1 VKSRPAGLSPATC
14 ACPLPLRLAWS
25 TLKTGDKRRFSTEL
39 SWPDAW
45 PRAAL
50 AAKCQANLSQTSLLS
65 WESASRKSCP
75 SILRTS
81 QAGIKHLPK
90 PDVEDLGE
98 RKKEDLG
105 LGGMGLT
112 DRSGAR
118 VRPQH
123 IFHLTMCAEQQGNV
137 RAIDCTGSCCWSGWL
152 GDLACMRLVQHPRSI
167 AHLDVGAIEVADRDA
182 PIIRP
187 FPGQLASNLF
197 AEAPTLT
204 RARLPPTTLLKAQ
217 PDGDTWR

>member
-1 VKSRPAGLSPATC
+1 M
-14 ACPLPLRLAWS
+14 
-25 TLKTGDKRRFSTEL
+25 
-39 SWPDAW
+39 
-45 PRAAL
+45 AL

-81 QAGIKHLPK
+81 QAGIKHLQK

-123 IFHLTMCAEQQGNV
+123 IFRLITCGEQGKSVQSIALEAAAGRCGWAISLECAWFS
-137 RAIDCTGSCCWSGWL
+137 TL
-152 GDLACMRLVQHPRSI
+152 DLAYEPHKFR
-167 AHLDVGAIEVADRDA
+167 
-182 PIIRP
+182 
-187 FPGQLASNLF
+187 
-197 AEAPTLT
+197 
-204 RARLPPTTLLKAQ
+204 
-217 PDGDTWR
+217 